1 MKTESATS
9 TLETTVASLANKAT
23 YTGAGITIS
32 GGMMLSEIAVIL
44 GMIIGVLGLLL
55 NWYYKGK
62 DYKRSTAEH
71 KRRMKD
77 LE

>member
-32 GGMMLSEIAVIL
+32 GGMMLSEIPLIF
-44 GMIIGVLGLLL
+44 GMIFDVLGLLL
-55 NWYYKGK
+55 NWYYKEK
-62 DYKRSTAEH
+62 EYKNTTAEH